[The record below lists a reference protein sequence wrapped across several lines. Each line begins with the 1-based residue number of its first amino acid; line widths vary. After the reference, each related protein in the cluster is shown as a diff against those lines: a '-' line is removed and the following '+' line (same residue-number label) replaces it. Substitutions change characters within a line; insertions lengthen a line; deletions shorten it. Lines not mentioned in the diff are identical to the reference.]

1 MKRRGLDF
9 VDGRLASV
17 ELACSIL
24 IKHLATDEIKAEL
37 AEKLDEL
44 ARVELTE
51 PDTETFREGIKNC
64 ADYLLQRNQE

>member
-24 IKHLATDEIKAEL
+24 IKLATDEIKAEL